1 MRTPEQAAAL
11 HGVPAA
17 YLLQPPSPLQR
28 PLCPQESCGSLRH
41 CACGSGRPAGT
52 TAHSPA
58 LPGRAQAT
66 QAPVQATLQQTPSA
80 QNPEAQ
86 SAAVAHIAP
95 RGRLSHAVPLQH
107 RPRTQRLVVH
117 SLSQAHVLP
126 AAFFT
131 AGAGEQGW
139 TGTSGLVGDPPS
151 RPPAMGM
158 EIEAGPSAPILA
170 PAPPPP
176 GVPPR
181 PSVPTAASAG
191 VTLGSNSTSLV
202 VQAVIATSKRM
213 SCLVVCLIVRPSSEA
228 VEVRS
233 RSIECRAR
241 CPAPPGGGAC
251 RGPAGSSLSAPT
263 PCCHGFSLGL
273 DLLHRACPR
282 APPPSPCVAPIGG
295 RRPGLERP
303 PG

>member
-1 MRTPEQAAAL
+1 MGAPFRHLPTPSHVPAGISMRTPEQAAAL

-202 VQAVIATSKRM
+202 VQAVIATSKRV

-228 VEVRS
+228 WKSEVAQSSVAPGVLRL
-233 RSIECRAR
+233 RAGGLPRAR
-241 CPAPPGGGAC
+241 
-251 RGPAGSSLSAPT
+251 RVESLSPNPVLPWVLA
-263 PCCHGFSLGL
+263 
-273 DLLHRACPR
+273 
-282 APPPSPCVAPIGG
+282 
-295 RRPGLERP
+295 RP
-303 PG
+303 